1 MIPAR
6 VSLLIALLGM
16 FCSAPGLAVQEPEL
30 SNNRSG
36 FVGNATCFSC
46 HKEQSQTYE
55 HTAHR
60 LTSQLPTTRSVLG
73 PFRDGEN
80 VLTIVDST
88 NTAQPA
94 LRFVMESRKDGFF
107 ETAETGWDSLS
118 VKRSERIDVIT
129 GSGTR
134 GQTYLYW
141 RGDRLFELPVS
152 YWSEGHKWINSP
164 GYVDGTAEF
173 SRVVNPG
180 CLECHSTYIRP
191 LSTDPNTNRYDRS
204 TFVPGLSCET
214 CHGPGA
220 EHVRI
225 ETAHRSGSSASSV
238 TGILNPAKFSR
249 DRKVDLCAECHN
261 GIQRT
266 PLAPAF
272 SYVPG
277 QPLSDYYKQLAPA
290 DVEHPDVHGNQVGLL
305 QRSKCYVASKTMTCT
320 TCHDVHTAERPAE
333 SYSAKCLGCHTW
345 QSCKV
350 SAKSGH
356 QIVNDCINCHMPVE
370 QTNVIVSQ
378 TANNVVHA
386 RMRNHWIKIY
396 PEAQRSPAKQ

>member
-1 MIPAR
+1 MIPTR
-6 VSLLIALLGM
+6 FSLLLALVGLCCTGTG
-16 FCSAPGLAVQEPEL
+16 SAAQEPETPG
-30 SNNRSG
+30 NRSG
-36 FVGNATCFSC
+36 FVGDAACISC
-46 HKEQSQTYE
+46 HKGVAETYE

-60 LTSQLPTTRSVLG
+60 LTSQLPNAHSVLG
-73 PFRDGEN
+73 SFRDGEN
-80 VLTIVDST
+80 VLTIVDSADS
-88 NTAQPA
+88 AQPA

-107 ETAETGWDSLS
+107 ETAETGWNSQLH
-118 VKRSERIDVIT
+118 KRSERIDVIT

-152 YWSEGHKWINSP
+152 YWTDGKRWINSP
-164 GYVDGTAEF
+164 GYIDGTAEF

-191 LSTDPNTNRYDRS
+191 LSTDPDTNRYDKS
-204 TFVPGLSCET
+204 TLVTGISCET

-225 ETAHRSGSSASSV
+225 EGAHRSGSGVPPGS
-238 TGILNPAKFSR
+238 GILNPAKFSR
-249 DRKVDLCAECHN
+249 ERKVDLCAECHH

-277 QPLSDYYKQLAPA
+277 QPLDKYYKQLAPA

-305 QRSKCYVASKTMTCT
+305 QRSKCYVSSKTMTCS
-320 TCHDVHTAERPAE
+320 TCHDVHTAEKPAQ

-350 SAKSGH
+350 SAKLGH
-356 QIVNDCINCHMPVE
+356 KIVNDCISCHMPVE

-396 PEAQRSPAKQ
+396 PDAQTSSASQ

>member
-1 MIPAR
+1 MIPTR
-6 VSLLIALLGM
+6 ISLLLALVGL
-16 FCSAPGLAVQEPEL
+16 FCIDTSSAVQEPET
-30 SNNRSG
+30 STNRAG
-36 FVGNATCFSC
+36 FVGDAACILC
-46 HKEQSQTYE
+46 HRDVSQAYK

-60 LTSQLPTTRSVLG
+60 LTSQLPTASSVLG
-73 PFRDGEN
+73 SFRDGEN
-80 VLTIVDST
+80 VLTIVYSAD
-88 NTAQPA
+88 AAEPA
-94 LRFVMESRKDGFF
+94 LRFRMESRKDGFF
-107 ETAETGWDSLS
+107 VTAETGWDSQLS
-118 VKRSERIDVIT
+118 KRSERIDVIT

-152 YWSEGHKWINSP
+152 YWTDGRKWINSP
-164 GYVDGTAEF
+164 GFVDGTADF
-173 SRVVNPG
+173 SRVVNPA

-191 LSTDPNTNRYDRS
+191 LSADPNTNRYDRA
-204 TFVPGLSCET
+204 TLVPGISCET

-225 ETAHRSGSSASSV
+225 ESAHRSESSLPSDS
-238 TGILNPAKFSR
+238 GILNPAKFPR
-249 DRKVDLCAECHN
+249 ERKIDLCAECHN

-277 QPLSDYYKQLAPA
+277 QPLSNYYKQLAPA
-290 DVEHPDVHGNQVGLL
+290 NVSHPDVHGNQVGLL
-305 QRSKCYVASKTMTCT
+305 QRSKCYRSSKTMTCSA
-320 TCHDVHTAERPAE
+320 CHDVHTAEKPAE
-333 SYSAKCLGCHTW
+333 SYSAKCLACHNW

-350 SAKSGH
+350 SVKLGH

-370 QTNVIVSQ
+370 QTNIIVSQ
-378 TANNVVHA
+378 TADNVVHA

-396 PEAQRSPAKQ
+396 PDAQTSSAIQ